1 MQLYSEQKCK
11 NARNGCYS
19 QRVAAA
25 GQRVEGGVLAL
36 QLMAGRLLLRG
47 DLQLVPQHLP
57 RQHREHRRHQ
67 PGTQRE
73 LLTINR

>member
-1 MQLYSEQKCK
+1 M
-11 NARNGCYS
+11 
-19 QRVAAA
+19 
-25 GQRVEGGVLAL
+25 EGGVLAV
-36 QLMAGRLLLRG
+36 QLMGGRLLLRR

-73 LLTINR
+73 LVTINR